1 MASSHHRRAW
11 GSVLV
16 TSLVALAG
24 CGGGSGGGGGTS
36 ATASASAAPASAK
49 VRIQGY
55 AYHAPTVTVRAGGTV
70 TFTNKDSTKHTATA
84 TGDRPSFDTD
94 GLATGASKRITFAH
108 PGRYAYICSYHP
120 FMHGTV
126 VVR

>member
-1 MASSHHRRAW
+1 MAPPHHRRAW

-24 CGGGSGGGGGTS
+24 CGGGGGG
-36 ATASASAAPASAK
+36 ATAAAPAARAHAA

-55 AYHAPTVTVRAGGTV
+55 AYHAPTVTVRAAGAV
-70 TFTNKDSTKHTATA
+70 TFTNADRTKHTATA
-84 TGDRPSFDTD
+84 RGDRPTFDTG
-94 GLATGASKRITFAH
+94 GLSRGSAKPITFARS
-108 PGRYAYICSYHP
+108 GRYAYFCAYHP

>member
-1 MASSHHRRAW
+1 VAPSHHRRAW

-24 CGGGSGGGGGTS
+24 CGGGG
-36 ATASASAAPASAK
+36 ATAASAPTAPASAA

-55 AYHAPTVTVRAGGTV
+55 AYLASTVTVRAGGTI

-84 TGDRPSFDTD
+84 RGDRPAFDTG
-94 GLATGASKRITFAH
+94 GLDKGASKRITFAR

-126 VVR
+126 VVTGSG

>member
-24 CGGGSGGGGGTS
+24 CGGGGGG
-36 ATASASAAPASAK
+36 ATAASAPAAPGTAA

-55 AYHAPTVTVRAGGTV
+55 EDHAPTVTVRAGGTV
-70 TFTNKDSTKHTATA
+70 TFTNADSTKHTATA

-94 GLATGASKRITFAH
+94 GLSKGASKRITFAR

-126 VVR
+126 VVRG